1 MSEQRPADQESNISA
16 DLEDW
21 IPEEESD
28 DVLADSTIYKKD
40 GINPAKRR
48 RLEAMREE
56 QELMRD
62 IQDVFED
69 YDFDE

>member
-1 MSEQRPADQESNISA
+1 MSEQRQTGDKPNISIDIDEYVA
-16 DLEDW
+16 
-21 IPEEESD
+21 EEETGEAPS
-28 DVLADSTIYKKD
+28 DSTIYQKN

-62 IQDVFED
+62 IQDVFDD
-69 YDFDE
+69 YDLDE